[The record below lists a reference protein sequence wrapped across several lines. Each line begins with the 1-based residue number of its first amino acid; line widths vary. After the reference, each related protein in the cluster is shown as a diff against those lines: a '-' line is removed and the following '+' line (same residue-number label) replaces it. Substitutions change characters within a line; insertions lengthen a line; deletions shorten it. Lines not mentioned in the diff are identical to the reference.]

1 MQSIDWIASAQLAIF
16 LALCLAGIVS
26 GIHASVRIRHFERD
40 RRRLEAESYMRRLYH
55 HERDVFYDP
64 FD

>member
-1 MQSIDWIASAQLAIF
+1 MERIDWIATAQLAVF

-26 GIHASVRIRHFERD
+26 GIRASVRIRLFELE
-40 RRRLEAESYMRRLYH
+40 RRRLEAESYMQRVDQYQ
-55 HERDVFYDP
+55 RDVFYDP